1 MEHCDEVSVVR
12 NNKISYIHVMY
23 IPVYIYIY
31 IFFLELE

>member
-12 NNKISYIHVMY
+12 TKKISHIHVMY

-31 IFFLELE
+31 IFSF